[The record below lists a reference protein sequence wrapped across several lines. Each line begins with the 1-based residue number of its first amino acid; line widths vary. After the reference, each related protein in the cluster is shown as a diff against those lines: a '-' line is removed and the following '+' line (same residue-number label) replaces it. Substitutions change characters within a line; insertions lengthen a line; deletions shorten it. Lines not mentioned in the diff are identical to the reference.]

1 MSISARSPAPQ
12 TRSAP
17 KAWAKEHRRQHAHSD
32 ERNPRRARPARRHR
46 CANARHPRAHLARD
60 PPRHCLTPFY
70 VQELAAV
77 AVVYDVFE
85 QCLARTLRDAAL
97 DLPLRLERVDD
108 DADVV
113 DHGVAVERDLAGFE
127 VDLDPQMWQPLGKV
141 GTSGENPPAPCRKDT
156 DIRRI

>member
-1 MSISARSPAPQ
+1 
-12 TRSAP
+12 
-17 KAWAKEHRRQHAHSD
+17 
-32 ERNPRRARPARRHR
+32 
-46 CANARHPRAHLARD
+46 
-60 PPRHCLTPFY
+60 
-70 VQELAAV
+70 
-77 AVVYDVFE
+77 
-85 QCLARTLRDAAL
+85 LRDAAL